1 MAATRKKAPKRKTVT
16 TKVAPLVAITG
27 TTKIAGKARAFSAS
41 VHPPTRDAHTG
52 DYACR
57 VQISLRR
64 PIDTRIAGA
73 TAKQARELALAFVQS
88 LLPQAIFP

>member
-1 MAATRKKAPKRKTVT
+1 MTRPRTTSARTTRAPIARIRGTATIDRKSRSFLAVVHAP
-16 TKVAPLVAITG
+16 TKDS
-27 TTKIAGKARAFSAS
+27 R
-41 VHPPTRDAHTG
+41 TG

-57 VQISLRR
+57 VQISLRH

-73 TAKQARELALAFVQS
+73 TAKQAKELALAFVQS